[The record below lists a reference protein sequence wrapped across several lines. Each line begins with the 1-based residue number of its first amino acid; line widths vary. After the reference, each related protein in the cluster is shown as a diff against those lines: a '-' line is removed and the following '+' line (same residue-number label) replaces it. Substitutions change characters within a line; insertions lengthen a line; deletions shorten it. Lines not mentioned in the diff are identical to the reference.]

1 VNHIDAIVAGYDV
14 SAMNLEPASS
24 PRPAAATALP
34 MLRMRNLRKVYRTGL
49 IETEALAGL
58 SITVARGEFLAVMGP
73 SGSGKTTFLSVA
85 GLLDEFQE
93 GQYHL
98 DGEEVRGLP
107 DQRLSRLRNEKLG
120 FIFQSFNLIPDLD
133 VFDNVDVPLRYRG
146 LGAAEREERVE
157 QVLSNLGL
165 TARMR
170 HLPGQLSGGQQQ
182 RVAIARALV
191 GRPQLLLADEPTGNL
206 DSASAR
212 QIMDLLARINT
223 DEGMTIIMVTH
234 DQELAARAHRRLH
247 ILDGRIIDP
256 SAPDAG
262 TPSR

>member
-1 VNHIDAIVAGYDV
+1 MTETQEQAARPMVEMRDV
-14 SAMNLEPASS
+14 
-24 PRPAAATALP
+24 
-34 MLRMRNLRKVYRTGL
+34 RKVYRAGL
-49 IETEALAGL
+49 IETEALSSV
-58 SITVARGEFLAVMGP
+58 SISVARGEFLAIMGP

-85 GLLDEFQE
+85 GLLDDFQE
-93 GQYHL
+93 GQYFL

-107 DQRLSRLRNEKLG
+107 DRQLSRLRNRKLG

-146 LGAAEREERVE
+146 LDARTRAERIEK
-157 QVLSNLGL
+157 VLVQLGL

-191 GRPQLLLADEPTGNL
+191 GGPELLLADEPTGNL
-206 DSASAR
+206 DSSSAR
-212 QIMDLLARINT
+212 QIMDLLERINA
-223 DEGMTIIMVTH
+223 EEKMTIIMVTH

-247 ILDGRIIDP
+247 ILDGKIIDP
-256 SAPDAG
+256 RAGAAAADAAPATAARTSA
-262 TPSR
+262 

>member
-1 VNHIDAIVAGYDV
+1 MSDNGRP
-14 SAMNLEPASS
+14 MNPTEAARRES
-24 PRPAAATALP
+24 PATAPIP
-34 MLRMRNLRKVYRTGL
+34 MVRMRNVRKVFRAGL
-49 IETEALAGL
+49 IETEALAGIT
-58 SITVARGEFLAVMGP
+58 ITVRRGEFLAIMGP

-85 GLLDEFQE
+85 GLLDDFQQ
-93 GQYHL
+93 GRYDL
-98 DGEEVRGLP
+98 DGEEVAGLP

-146 LGAAEREERVE
+146 MAAGQRAERIERV
-157 QVLSNLGL
+157 LSSLGL
-165 TARMR
+165 TARMH

-191 GRPQLLLADEPTGNL
+191 GSPQLLLADEPTGNL

-212 QIMDLLARINT
+212 QIMDLLERINA
-223 DEGMTIIMVTH
+223 EENMTIVMVTH

-256 SAPDAG
+256 TAPDEDAQH
-262 TPSR
+262 TQNTKDL

>member
-1 VNHIDAIVAGYDV
+1 MNGSDGGPPIV
-14 SAMNLEPASS
+14 
-24 PRPAAATALP
+24 
-34 MLRMRNLRKVYRTGL
+34 RMRNVRKVYRAGL

-58 SITVARGEFLAVMGP
+58 SITVERGEFLAIMGP

-85 GLLDEFQE
+85 GLLDDFQDGLYE
-93 GQYHL
+93 L
-98 DGEEVRGLP
+98 DGQDVSGMGDRT
-107 DQRLSRLRNEKLG
+107 LSRLRNEKLG

-146 LGAAEREERVE
+146 FPAGERSRRIERV
-157 QVLSNLGL
+157 LASLGL

-191 GRPQLLLADEPTGNL
+191 GSPQLLLADEPTGNL

-212 QIMDLLARINT
+212 QIMDLLARINS
-223 DEGMTIIMVTH
+223 EEQMTIIMVTH
-234 DQELAARAHRRLH
+234 DQELAARAHRRLY

-256 SAPDAG
+256 DARDERG
-262 TPSR
+262 PAARGVASS